1 METESQ
7 SQTDVRSKI
16 EPKEGSAKSSRIRK
30 VLDSDSEED
39 AEKLPQDA
47 DESSRKTRLLI

>member
-7 SQTDVRSKI
+7 SQTDVQSKI

-30 VLDSDSEED
+30 VLDSDSEEE

-47 DESSRKTRLLI
+47 DESSRKTSLLI